1 MSSSNYKNLKEIL
14 NSLSQ
19 SLDALESGKLSVEQL
34 SEVLEDAREL
44 HERIA
49 ILQYLSNLPKKEEKV
64 EKAEEKVVTPP
75 RKPMNFTF
83 AFDEEPVVV
92 PTNQTNLL
100 DAIEKELIPEEPK
113 VEFKAEIDTPK
124 EQIEEAAKQN
134 SESLNDKF
142 SELAEKSSLADKLS
156 KKPIE
161 DLVKAIG
168 LNQKFLFMND
178 LFEGENNYYKEAITN
193 LNSFNSF
200 IEADEYINTLRS
212 RHGWE
217 TSNATV
223 KEFVELVERRY
234 S

>member
-1 MSSSNYKNLKEIL
+1 MFTQSYELNTERKTETYIHQCRRIL
-14 NSLSQ
+14 NKQ
-19 SLDALESGKLSVEQL
+19 KLS
-34 SEVLEDAREL
+34 
-44 HERIA
+44 
-49 ILQYLSNLPKKEEKV
+49 
-64 EKAEEKVVTPP
+64 
-75 RKPMNFTF
+75 
-83 AFDEEPVVV
+83 
-92 PTNQTNLL
+92 
-100 DAIEKELIPEEPK
+100 
-113 VEFKAEIDTPK
+113 
-124 EQIEEAAKQN
+124 EEAAKQN